1 MSARPDRG
9 GPATGESDR
18 KAGAVN
24 GGGAGLGD
32 RPDDAIA
39 TKPLEPPR
47 GRLWL
52 GASVFVGGFFAPAL
66 IPLVTASQLPG
77 SAKTVIAG
85 LLAFGVPE
93 IGMLV
98 AVAILGKPGFAYLK
112 SKTKKAAADLLFPA
126 TVGRLR
132 HGTGVL
138 LLVIV
143 LLLAW
148 IGPYLAI
155 VSPAFS
161 ERMAMFALAGD
172 GMLVA
177 ALVLLGP
184 PFWSRLADLFRYAP
198 AGAVERPE

>member
-1 MSARPDRG
+1 MV
-9 GPATGESDR
+9 E
-18 KAGAVN
+18 
-24 GGGAGLGD
+24 
-32 RPDDAIA
+32 RPDDTSRAE
-39 TKPLEPPR
+39 PLEPPR

-52 GASVFVGGFFAPAL
+52 GAAVFVGGFFAPAL

-93 IGMLV
+93 IGMLI
-98 AVAILGKPGFAYLK
+98 AVVILGKPGYEYLK
-112 SKTKKAAADLLFPA
+112 SKVKRAIGELLFPA

-132 HGTGVL
+132 HGLGVL
-138 LLVIV
+138 LFAIV

-148 IGPYLAI
+148 VGPYLTI
-155 VSPAFS
+155 VSPAFQ
-161 ERMAMFALAGD
+161 ERMAMFAVAGD
-172 GMLVA
+172 AMLVV

-198 AGAVERPE
+198 AGAAERVK

>member
-1 MSARPDRG
+1 MSETPDN
-9 GPATGESDR
+9 A
-18 KAGAVN
+18 A
-24 GGGAGLGD
+24 
-32 RPDDAIA
+32 A
-39 TKPLEPPR
+39 TKSLEPPR

-52 GASVFVGGFFAPAL
+52 GAAVFVGGFFAPAL

-98 AVAILGKPGFAYLK
+98 AVVILGKPGFAYLK
-112 SKTKKAAADLLFPA
+112 SKIKRAIGDLLFPA
-126 TVGRLR
+126 TVGLLR
-132 HGTGVL
+132 HSIGVFL
-138 LLVIV
+138 LAVV

-148 IGPYLAI
+148 AGPYLSI

-161 ERMAMFALAGD
+161 DRMTVFALAGD
-172 GMLVA
+172 GMLVV

-184 PFWSRLADLFRYAP
+184 PFWGRLADLFRYAP
-198 AGAVERPE
+198 AGTDERPK